1 MIASAPGDQVDFTS
15 RCFYPQFGINEDPVT
30 GSAHTLMIPYWS
42 KILGRDEMIAQQL
55 SKRGGI
61 LYCEHKEE
69 RVLIGGK
76 TAIYMS
82 GEINL

>member
-1 MIASAPGDQVDFTS
+1 MV
-15 RCFYPQFGINEDPVT
+15 
-30 GSAHTLMIPYWS
+30 AH
-42 KILGRDEMIAQQL
+42 QL

-69 RVLIGGK
+69 RVLIGGE
-76 TAIYMS
+76 TAIYMN

>member
-1 MIASAPGDQVDFTS
+1 M
-15 RCFYPQFGINEDPVT
+15 
-30 GSAHTLMIPYWS
+30 
-42 KILGRDEMIAQQL
+42 GRDEMIAQQL

-61 LYCEHKEE
+61 LYCENKEE
-69 RVLIGGK
+69 RVLIGGE